1 MSDIAK
7 FTPGP
12 WEVGRSMCGH
22 YPAVRKNFRPD
33 HHMEVCGP
41 VHGYMYS
48 ADEKAEQAANAR
60 LIAAAPE
67 LYEALE
73 LLALNIVH
81 AFPSM
86 KDLGPITKAAAA
98 LAKARGEA

>member
-67 LYEALE
+67 LYEVARMVVE
-73 LLALNIVH
+73 ASEV
-81 AFPSM
+81 AGFSGP
-86 KDLGPITKAAAA
+86 LGDAARAA